1 MFGCASGYIFD
12 GDPTA
17 TWALLDI
24 VEGNITAEIKRVP
37 FDVLGA
43 ADAVAARGLAGD
55 VYRAAT
61 IRTGKLVR

>member
-1 MFGCASGYIFD
+1 MFD

-24 VEGNITAEIKRVP
+24 VDGNVEAEIKRVP
-37 FDVLGA
+37 FDALAA